1 MKLLIERGADVD
13 VVDTEG
19 QTPLHHATKSR
30 CQSTV
35 EVLLDC
41 GCDVTIKDHNGCTA
55 LHYSAQKNSV
65 SIFSLLFPA
74 MKFIVSEKDK
84 RGFSLLHYAVE
95 GGNSEIV
102 RRLLQRGTVGF
113 I

>member
-1 MKLLIERGADVD
+1 MDAVD
-13 VVDTEG
+13 AEG
-19 QTPLHHATKSR
+19 QTPLHYATKSH

-41 GCDVTIKDHNGCTA
+41 GCDVGIKDHNGCTA

-65 SIFSLLFPA
+65 SIFGLLFRA
-74 MKFIVSEKDK
+74 MKCTVSEKDK

-95 GGNSEIV
+95 GGNPEIV
-102 RRLLQRGTVGF
+102 RRLLHQGSSWILLTF
-113 I
+113 KILF